1 LPWIKAIS
9 KFPVN
14 RRDIAVTVK
23 ETVDTGKLLKSIEK
37 LGVTDLI
44 DLNLFDVYK
53 GKGIEPGYKSL
64 ALSIWLQNPER
75 TLEDADIQKSVDIV
89 VQALEDN
96 FSASLRD

>member
-1 LPWIKAIS
+1 MPWIKAIS

-14 RRDIAVTVK
+14 RRDIAVTVQDN
-23 ETVDTGKLLKSIEK
+23 VDTGNILKCIEK
-37 LGVTDLI
+37 LGVNDLI

-53 GKGIEPGYKSL
+53 GKGIESGFKSL
-64 ALSIWLQNPER
+64 ALSIWLQNSER

-89 VQALEDN
+89 VKALEVN